1 MSECLENMKV
11 FKGRNFAAVHAGVVV
26 LFNDAACH
34 EFDISD
40 ISGEF
45 TAARQQDNYCNI

>member
-26 LFNDAACH
+26 LFNDTACH
-34 EFDISD
+34 EFGISD
-40 ISGEF
+40 ISGEL
-45 TAARQQDNYCNI
+45 TAVQQQDNYGNI